1 MNGFDLIN
9 RYKIE
14 EYITAM
20 SNAIPYNYN
29 KSKCIDIKV
38 KDVNISLTFM
48 NAMDIPNK
56 YDLEILVTDLL
67 LLDEQIAKLPKN
79 KQLFEKTGNKYELS
93 YIEIESP
100 EEIALFYCGI
110 DVNAQWGVEFVHE
123 NEKWEFSGLV
133 KYTIFWT

>member
-20 SNAIPYNYN
+20 SHAIPYNYN

-38 KDVNISLTFM
+38 K
-48 NAMDIPNK
+48 
-56 YDLEILVTDLL
+56 
-67 LLDEQIAKLPKN
+67 
-79 KQLFEKTGNKYELS
+79 
-93 YIEIESP
+93 
-100 EEIALFYCGI
+100 